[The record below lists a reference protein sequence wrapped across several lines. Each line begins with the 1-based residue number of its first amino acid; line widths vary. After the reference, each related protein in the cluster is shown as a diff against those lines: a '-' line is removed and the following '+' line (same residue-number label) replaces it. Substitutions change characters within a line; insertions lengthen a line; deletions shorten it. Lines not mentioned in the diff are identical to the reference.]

1 MTPTK
6 PDTISIK
13 PSEETTSLK
22 TASEGTISVISD
34 SQPAEDLETSE
45 YFESQEVTPEPTE
58 DNVTTDQTTSDS
70 SQDRTMADSSQD
82 KTSRDSQDKSSRDS
96 QDKTSRVSQ
105 DETSRD
111 SQGIFATFID
121 KIKGMVTPVQENAP
135 EWPAIDTQT
144 ISNTLQSTA
153 QISDTL
159 QDKEELPN
167 DATIP
172 TTDQRSPDTLE
183 SSTVVEDTL
192 LEKALISNTPQS
204 VIQINDSQDTSLLPG
219 KDDFD
224 KGISSS
230 LTSTAKASIDDGDSL
245 LESSFTS
252 SGKPKNTGTRRR
264 SSRLVKRY
272 NSEDAP
278 TERVPFKKLKSCEDF
293 TRQDSPIINTV
304 IASSPDEVQD
314 SVSLAVELPVIPEL
328 ISVEESQ
335 LPESIPPHK
344 ETVDPSGEIAVD
356 PPVADVLPPAH
367 VADSLASVPEQV
379 IVPDSLMP
387 AELFSTSQDPVAS
400 QDSVAAQCQIV
411 ETAQASILLQGTV
424 PDSLLPQTTVKD
436 PILPQGTVQ
445 DYISPQGTVQDSM
458 LPQGTVQDSILPQ
471 GTVQD
476 SILPQGT
483 VQDSILPQGTVQD
496 STLPQVT
503 VQDSILPQ
511 GTVQDSLA
519 PVIEVTSP
527 EGSGIRRSGRS
538 KRSSVLLDSFV
549 QTGRKKTSSGDGVRV
564 PDTIIHQPDDQGVP
578 DNQYTSVLQSKED
591 NKEDKSVPSETGSS
605 SRKRPCNL
613 SVISETEP
621 IAIVIENAFVPEQPK
636 RRGRGRPKKV
646 KSDPAVIDIS
656 SQDDS
661 LASLPAYNEGS
672 PSLPESQEIVSPGKR
687 KRGRPKRSLSTEEPI
702 RSSSRS
708 KQHSTPE
715 TTTPIIQVIDDEI
728 SVTKEVP
735 SSAAKKSRKSK
746 TVKEKKLTRS
756 NSGDSSKEEMT
767 VQEEVPLV
775 DVSISPLPVSPEL
788 SLPLPVSPELSLPL
802 PVSQELSLPLPV
814 SQELSLPLPVSQEL
828 SLPLPV
834 SQELS
839 LPLPVSQEL
848 SLPNLAIESVET
860 PAEFVSSQP
869 PLFTEDSADTYCE
882 DMVSLDPSPLTAE
895 ISLSVE
901 PSLATPSLMAEP
913 SLATPSLIAEPSL
926 ATPSLIAEP
935 SLATPSLIAE
945 PSLATPSLMAEPSL
959 GDIQSLEPSPVIGGP
974 RAGKTYLRRSKA
986 VELAQDNTLEEA
998 AAIVTNIVETVEV
1011 MEEASATEP
1020 NTFESAL
1027 STTEVTLCE
1036 DSLPSSETSIP
1047 DSQPEDVPA
1056 RLPIDGNT
1064 SIPDSQPNHSIDEI
1078 SIPDSQPITELSPVN
1093 KRKSYTPKHIV
1104 TEPKRG
1110 STRALRRKRSIA
1122 ENLDEQLRDLAE
1134 VIIIII
1140 SQLRLSQQIFLT
1152 NLQEL
1157 KALLF

>member
-1 MTPTK
+1 MTPTES
-6 PDTISIK
+6 DTISIK

-22 TASEGTISVISD
+22 TASEGTLSVVSD
-34 SQPAEDLETSE
+34 SQAAEDLETSE

-82 KTSRDSQDKSSRDS
+82 KTSRDNPDKTSRDNPDKTSRVSQDETSRDS
-96 QDKTSRVSQ
+96 QDKTSRDSQ
-105 DETSRD
+105 DKTSRD

-144 ISNTLQSTA
+144 VSNTLQSTA
-153 QISDTL
+153 QISDSL

-192 LEKALISNTPQS
+192 LEKASISNTPQS
-204 VIQINDSQDTSLLPG
+204 IIQINDSQDTSLLPG

-230 LTSTAKASIDDGDSL
+230 LTSTAKASIGDGDSL
-245 LESSFTS
+245 LESSLTS

-293 TRQDSPIINTV
+293 TRQDSPINNTV

-314 SVSLAVELPVIPEL
+314 SVSPAVELPLIPEL

-344 ETVDPSGEIAVD
+344 EIVDPSGEIAVD

-424 PDSLLPQTTVKD
+424 PDSFLPQITVKD

-445 DYISPQGTVQDSM
+445 DYILPQGTVEDSMLPQGTVEDSM

-476 SILPQGT
+476 SILPQ
-483 VQDSILPQGTVQD
+483 
-496 STLPQVT
+496 VT
-503 VQDSILPQ
+503 VQDSI
-511 GTVQDSLA
+511 G

-564 PDTIIHQPDDQGVP
+564 PDTTIHQPDDQGVP

-591 NKEDKSVPSETGSS
+591 NNKIVPSETGSS

-646 KSDPAVIDIS
+646 KSDPAVIEIS

-661 LASLPAYNEGS
+661 LASLPAYNEDS

-775 DVSISPLPVSPEL
+775 DVSIS
-788 SLPLPVSPELSLPL
+788 PLPVSPELSLPL

-913 SLATPSLIAEPSL
+913 SLATPSLMAEPSL
-926 ATPSLIAEP
+926 T
-935 SLATPSLIAE
+935 
-945 PSLATPSLMAEPSL
+945 TPSLMAEPSL

-998 AAIVTNIVETVEV
+998 AAIITNIVETVEV
-1011 MEEASATEP
+1011 MEEARATEP
-1020 NTFESAL
+1020 KTFESAL

-1036 DSLPSSETSIP
+1036 DSLPSSESSIP

-1064 SIPDSQPNHSIDEI
+1064 SIPDSQPTHTIDEI

-1140 SQLRLSQQIFLT
+1140 SQLSLSQQIFLT

-1157 KALLF
+1157 KTWFFFNYN